1 MEDVGWCFV
10 IILRIYDMCVDNDAL
25 VVHTHTGVYVCI
37 CGVGYM
43 CVYVCMHDDCRVC
56 VFPHLVAM

>member
-1 MEDVGWCFV
+1 M